1 MSKYQ
6 EALDEIGMQVNK
18 AYIDSCYEKATKQSM
33 RKVEDIVGV
42 NIKILQE
49 LVDKATPKKTIKRGR
64 GCCPNCGENLL
75 GGHDLGQE
83 WIKHCFNCGQKLDW
97 SEDDE

>member
-1 MSKYQ
+1 MSKEQ
-6 EALDEIGMQVNK
+6 EAFKAIADHFNSRGGGGLGRIHLLKQVK
-18 AYIDSCYEKATKQSM
+18 TIS
-33 RKVEDIVGV
+33 
-42 NIKILQE
+42 E
-49 LVDKATPKKTIKRGR
+49 LVEKATPKKTIKRGR

-97 SEDDE
+97 GGEDE

>member
-1 MSKYQ
+1 MNKYE

-42 NIKILQE
+42 NIKILKE
-49 LVDKATPKKTIKRGR
+49 LVDRATPKKPKDIPNSTWVE
-64 GCCPNCGENLL
+64 CPNCGDTKIN
-75 GGHDLGQE
+75 
-83 WIKHCFNCGQKLDW
+83 KFCPNCGQAIDW
-97 SEDDE
+97 NEDDE